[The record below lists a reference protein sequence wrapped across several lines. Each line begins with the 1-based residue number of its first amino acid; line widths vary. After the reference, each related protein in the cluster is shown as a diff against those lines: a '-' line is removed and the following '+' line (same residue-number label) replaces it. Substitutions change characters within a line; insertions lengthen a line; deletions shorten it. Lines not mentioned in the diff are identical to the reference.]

1 MTSKCFS
8 KAMVK
13 KFRAK
18 VVRFGFNNDGGW
30 ETELKQRSFQRWTW
44 TPLFFFGEV
53 EREKEKGWKERE
65 KTSRKKKKREKNLK
79 QDLKK
84 RIIYSSFSTKSHS
97 FELLLWMNYRN
108 LIDLLPRISEIF
120 LEAMK
125 RAAVFSKFNQKSAY
139 ILLQI
144 REGDDDS
151 KKSLLTP
158 NSDIFEHEVMSF
170 WTN

>member
-1 MTSKCFS
+1 
-8 KAMVK
+8 
-13 KFRAK
+13 
-18 VVRFGFNNDGGW
+18 
-30 ETELKQRSFQRWTW
+30 
-44 TPLFFFGEV
+44 
-53 EREKEKGWKERE
+53 
-65 KTSRKKKKREKNLK
+65 
-79 QDLKK
+79 
-84 RIIYSSFSTKSHS
+84 
-97 FELLLWMNYRN
+97 MNYRN

>member
-1 MTSKCFS
+1 MEAERRSL
-8 KAMVK
+8 
-13 KFRAK
+13 
-18 VVRFGFNNDGGW
+18 NNDPFSGGR
-30 ETELKQRSFQRWTW
+30 E
-44 TPLFFFGEV
+44 PHCFFLVRLRERKRKVGKRGRRLV
-53 EREKEKGWKERE
+53 E
-65 KTSRKKKKREKNLK
+65 KKKKRERNLK